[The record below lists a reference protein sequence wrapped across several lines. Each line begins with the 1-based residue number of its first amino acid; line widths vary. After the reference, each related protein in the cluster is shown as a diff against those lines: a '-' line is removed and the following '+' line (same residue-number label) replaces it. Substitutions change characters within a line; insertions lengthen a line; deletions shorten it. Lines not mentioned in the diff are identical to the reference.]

1 MKKELIIV
9 ALALVA
15 VVALTKFG
23 DVKTKATANS
33 LIAEPKIKV
42 DLCVDFKP
50 ANGEWQNVGCTDLL
64 VDAGKNHLK
73 GILGGTITTNLHT
86 KYIAIGNGTEP
97 TASSTVLGSEQTDCG
112 LARVLGDYY
121 DLGTGNW
128 EVNTTLT
135 YTCSGTRVVNTTAAF
150 NQASGGTLFAG
161 GAIPTVTLA
170 VVGDQIRVRHIYTVS

>member
-1 MKKELIIV
+1 MKKELVVV
-9 ALALVA
+9 ALALA
-15 VVALTKFG
+15 AIALSLGAGMRTSQTTMQG
-23 DVKTKATANS
+23 LLTA
-33 LIAEPKIKV
+33 PKIKV

-50 ANGEWQNVGCTDLL
+50 ANGEWQHVGCTDLL
-64 VDAGKNHLK
+64 TDAGKNHLK

-97 TASSTVLGSEQTDCG
+97 TASSTVLDSEQTDCG

-128 EVNTTLT
+128 EVNTTFT
-135 YTCSGTRVVNTTAAF
+135 YTCSVQRVINTTAAF

-170 VVGDQIRVRHIYTVS
+170 VAGDQIRVRHIYTVS

>member
-1 MKKELIIV
+1 MKKEIVIV
-9 ALALVA
+9 ALALA
-15 VVALTKFG
+15 AIALSLGTG
-23 DVKTKATANS
+23 MRMSQTTMQGLLTA
-33 LIAEPKIKV
+33 PKIKV

-50 ANGEWQNVGCTDLL
+50 ANGEWQHVGCTDLL
-64 VDAGKNHLK
+64 TDAGKDHLK

-97 TASSTVLGSEQTDCG
+97 TASSTVLDSEQTDCG

-128 EVNTTLT
+128 EVNTTFT
-135 YTCSGTRVVNTTAAF
+135 YTCSVQRVINTTAAF